1 MIVHLDGSLV
11 PGAEARVSVFD
22 RGFLFG
28 DGVYEGLRASDGHV
42 IAIGAH
48 VRRMREGL
56 AKVRIEG
63 FDPGALPEMTRE
75 LLRANGLEDA
85 FVYWQV
91 TRGVPAPGEPARA
104 RIPGRGCRMR
114 PTVLGFATPQSP
126 ITSDMA
132 PGVRTA
138 VVAPDLRWR
147 RGLIKCVSLMGGVL
161 AAIEAD
167 EAGAEDAVMVRE
179 GLVAESVAAN
189 VFIAKDGV
197 FATPALDS
205 APILAGVTR
214 GLLLR
219 ADASI
224 EERPVTEEE
233 LRQADEVMLVGTT
246 TLVAAVTH
254 LDGRPVGRG
263 EDAGRPGPMCRRL
276 MKTLLG
282 AIERDR
288 AAADVH

>member
-1 MIVHLDGSLV
+1 VIVHLDGSLV

-28 DGVYEGLRASDGHV
+28 DGVYEGLRAFDGHV

-56 AKVRIEG
+56 AQVRIEG

-91 TRGVPAPGEPARA
+91 TRGAPAPGEPARA
-104 RIPGRGCRMR
+104 RIPVRGSRMR
-114 PTVLGFATPQSP
+114 PTVLGFATPQPP
-126 ITSDMA
+126 IAVDMA

-167 EAGAEDAVMVRE
+167 EAGAEDAVMVRD

-214 GLLLR
+214 GLLLG